1 MVEIRRIGLLVLSVA
16 AIAIFLLMEPDRPE
30 QGSSSLSATS
40 YQSLIDLAMSDYDA
54 NDALAESAPQ
64 QQVVNG
70 WVARDLLQIQAR
82 QLTDILDALTQENE
96 SGQIVATTDSRV
108 PALLVV
114 AILAIGLI
122 GFTTEFDRSGD
133 AVRPDIATDDAV

>member
-82 QLTDILDALTQENE
+82 QLT
-96 SGQIVATTDSRV
+96 GQIVATTDSRV

>member
-1 MVEIRRIGLLVLSVA
+1 
-16 AIAIFLLMEPDRPE
+16 
-30 QGSSSLSATS
+30 
-40 YQSLIDLAMSDYDA
+40 MSDNDA
-54 NDALAESAPQ
+54 NEGLAESAPQ

-82 QLTDILDALTQENE
+82 QLADVLDALTQENE
-96 SGQIVATTDSRV
+96 AGQIVATTDPRV

-122 GFTTEFDRSGD
+122 GFTSEFDRSGD
-133 AVRPDIATDDAV
+133 GET